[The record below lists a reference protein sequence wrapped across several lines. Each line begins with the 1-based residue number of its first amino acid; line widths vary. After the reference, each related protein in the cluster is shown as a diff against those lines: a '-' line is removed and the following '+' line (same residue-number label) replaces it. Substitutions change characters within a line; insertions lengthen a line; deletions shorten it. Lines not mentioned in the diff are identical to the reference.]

1 MFKNKRTKLS
11 TENPQITEQNLQ
23 LRNKLLVLQRKL
35 LVQEIEDKSKIT
47 KLTIENLKLDAQIK
61 RQTLQKF
68 NTNVEI
74 DENDENDKVIDDDYQ
89 V

>member
-1 MFKNKRTKLS
+1 M
-11 TENPQITEQNLQ
+11 LQ
-23 LRNKLLVLQRKL
+23 KKL

-74 DENDENDKVIDDDYQ
+74 DENDEVIDDD
-89 V
+89 